1 MKDTTKENRP
11 RTAGCNF
18 ESIKSFYAKSFMKAF
33 LRNFLKEF
41 RKINFVQRHCMA
53 KMCFKNTQLF

>member
-11 RTAGCNF
+11 RTAGCYF

-41 RKINFVQRHCMA
+41 RKINLVQRLHCMA
-53 KMCFKNTQLF
+53 